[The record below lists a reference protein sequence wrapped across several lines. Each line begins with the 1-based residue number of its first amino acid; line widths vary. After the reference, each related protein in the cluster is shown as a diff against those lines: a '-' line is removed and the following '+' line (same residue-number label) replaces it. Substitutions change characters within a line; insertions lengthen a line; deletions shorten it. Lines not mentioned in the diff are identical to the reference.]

1 MELYSYFRSSAA
13 FRLRIALNLK
23 ALDYT
28 QIGINLLN
36 RDHKSDDY
44 LAINPQGLV
53 PSIKTDEGD
62 VLTQSPA
69 ILEWLEEKHPQIP
82 LLPSDAIEKA
92 KVRSWCFQIA
102 CDIHPICNL
111 RVINYVAN
119 DLGAG
124 EDGKIAWLQQ
134 WMSEGFRA
142 LEVQLSQGPFCNGEA
157 ISLAD
162 VYLVPQVFNALRFKV
177 DMSEFPK
184 ITTIYENCIQHPAFI
199 KARPNNQ
206 PDAV

>member
-23 ALDYT
+23 ELDYT

-44 LAINPQGLV
+44 LDINPQGLV
-53 PSIKTDEGD
+53 PSLKTDEGD

-69 ILEWLEEKHPQIP
+69 ILEWLEEEYPQMP
-82 LLPSDAIEKA
+82 LLPTDGIEKA

-124 EDGKIAWLQQ
+124 DDGKLAWLQQ

-142 LEVQLSQGPFCNGEA
+142 LEMQLSQGPFCHGEA

-177 DMSEFPK
+177 DMAEFPK
-184 ITTIYENCIQHPAFI
+184 IAAIYEHCIKHPAFI
-199 KARPNNQ
+199 KANPSNQ

>member
-13 FRLRIALNLK
+13 YRLRIALNLK
-23 ALDYT
+23 SLDHT
-28 QIGINLLN
+28 QVGINLLN
-36 RDHKSDDY
+36 RDHKSEQY

-53 PSIKTDEGD
+53 PSLKTDAGD

-69 ILEWLEEKHPQIP
+69 ILEWLEEQYPETP
-82 LLPSDAIEKA
+82 LLPSDSIERA
-92 KVRSWCFQIA
+92 KVRSWCFQIG

-111 RVINYVAN
+111 RVLHYVAN

-124 EDGKIAWLQQ
+124 DEGRTAWLHQ
-134 WMSEGFRA
+134 WMSEGFKA
-142 LEVQLSQGPFCNGEA
+142 LEAQLTQGPYCNGDK

-177 DMSEFPK
+177 DMSPYPK
-184 ITTIYENCIQHPAFI
+184 INAIYKNCNENAAFI
-199 KARPNNQ
+199 DAQPSNQ
-206 PDAV
+206 PDAT

>member
-69 ILEWLEEKHPQIP
+69 ILEWLEEEHPQIP